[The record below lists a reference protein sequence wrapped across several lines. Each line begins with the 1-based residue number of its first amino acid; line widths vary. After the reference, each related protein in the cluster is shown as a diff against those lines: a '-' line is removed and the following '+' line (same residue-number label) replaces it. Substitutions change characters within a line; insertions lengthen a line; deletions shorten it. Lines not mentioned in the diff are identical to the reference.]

1 LAGRGEDNSARRRA
15 DPYARNSPEVTK
27 LIMAIK
33 RWMLPD
39 GMEEALPPVSWQLE
53 DLRRKLLDHYRAARY
68 ELIFPP
74 MIEHLDAL
82 LTGAGS
88 DLEQQIFKFTD
99 PSSGRLLG
107 LRADMTPQAA
117 RIAARRYADDA
128 SVRLCYLG
136 TVLRVSPDSQ
146 GGARS
151 PRQVG
156 CELFGEPGIE
166 ADFEILKL
174 MLETI
179 QLAGVRGAHLDLG
192 HVGIYRAL
200 ASKLTLDEDQEAA
213 LFDILQRKS
222 HPDLAEFAAS
232 SRSLDGLAE
241 TFSALIDLNGDVGVL
256 ERARQ
261 TLAGEGMAEALA
273 TLEQT
278 AAELQRR
285 FPEVPIHVD
294 LAELRGLKYHTGLVF
309 AAFVPGHGREI
320 ARGGRYDGVGHEF
333 GRPRPATG
341 FSADMNELI
350 RLGV

>member
-1 LAGRGEDNSARRRA
+1 
-15 DPYARNSPEVTK
+15 
-27 LIMAIK
+27 MAIK

-99 PSSGRLLG
+99 PVSGRLLG

-117 RIAARRYADDA
+117 RIAARRYADEA
-128 SVRLCYLG
+128 SVRLCYMG
-136 TVLRVSPDSQ
+136 TVLRTSPDSQ

-166 ADFEILKL
+166 ADFEILAL
-174 MLETI
+174 MLDTI
-179 QLAGVRGAHLDLG
+179 QLAGVRNVHLDLG

-200 ASKLTLDEDQEAA
+200 ASKLDLDQDEEAA

-232 SRSLDGLAE
+232 RRRLDGLAE

-256 ERARQ
+256 ALARD
-261 TLAGEGMAEALA
+261 TLVGAGEGMAEALA
-273 TLEQT
+273 TLEQA

-285 FPEVPIHVD
+285 FPEVPVHVD

-350 RLGV
+350 RLGA